1 MRWCVGS
8 ACYRRTAGYNITMF
22 SFATGNPPVQDPSEP
37 CWTTPGMVAY
47 LKLAAQ
53 HPDQL
58 AVALHEYSLTTS
70 NILNEY
76 PYLVVRFPTPD
87 VPHCQWHPW
96 ASC

>member
-1 MRWCVGS
+1 
-8 ACYRRTAGYNITMF
+8 
-22 SFATGNPPVQDPSEP
+22 
-37 CWTTPGMVAY
+37 MVAY

-87 VPHCQWHPW
+87 VPHCQWRPW